1 MFQGNADDEV
11 LNQWKT
17 RKVERGEK
25 PLRLLLAWMTEVS
38 GFTTAE
44 ENHIYVSKPS
54 YRAI

>member
-25 PLRLLLAWMTEVS
+25 PLRLLLA
-38 GFTTAE
+38 
-44 ENHIYVSKPS
+44 
-54 YRAI
+54 